1 MTYNYKSAIIS
12 LWKVIKMIHR
22 LSKSIADFLLKK
34 DVVSESEIDIYV
46 YGYEMIILSF
56 IDLCIVVSIGL
67 IFEELFAMLTFFAV
81 FVSVRIYTGGYH
93 ANTVLRCKSV
103 FTMISLSIIFLLKL
117 KYPLLLYILILSLF
131 MITCIYLAPVE
142 NSNKPLDKSE
152 QMKYRKISI
161 SLSIVWSA
169 VALLLYFFAI
179 KICTA
184 ITVSAF
190 YIMLLMVIAS
200 YGKEI
205 KAYDEE

>member
-22 LSKSIADFLLKK
+22 LSKIIADFLLKK
-34 DVVSESEIDIYV
+34 DAVSESEIDIYV

-56 IDLCIVVSIGL
+56 IDFCIVASIGL

-93 ANTVLRCKSV
+93 ANTVLRCKLV

-161 SLSIVWSA
+161 TLSIIWSA
-169 VALLLYFFAI
+169 IALLLYFFAI

-190 YIMLLMVIAS
+190 FIMLLMVIAS

-205 KAYDEE
+205 KAYD

>member
-1 MTYNYKSAIIS
+1 
-12 LWKVIKMIHR
+12 MIHR

-34 DVVSESEIDIYV
+34 DVVPESEIDIYV

-56 IDLCIVVSIGL
+56 IDFCIVASIGSM
-67 IFEELFAMLTFFAV
+67 FEELFAMLTFFAV

-93 ANTVLRCKSV
+93 ANTVLRCKLV

-131 MITCIYLAPVE
+131 IITCIYLAPVE

-161 SLSIVWSA
+161 ALSIVWSA
-169 VALLLYFFAI
+169 IALLLYFFAI

-190 YIMLLMVIAS
+190 FITLLIVIAS

-205 KAYDEE
+205 KAYD

>member
-1 MTYNYKSAIIS
+1 MTYNYKSTIIS
-12 LWKVIKMIHR
+12 LWKVIKMVHR
-22 LSKSIADFLLKK
+22 LSKIIADFLLKK
-34 DVVSESEIDIYV
+34 DAISESEIDIYV
-46 YGYEMIILSF
+46 YGYEMIILSL
-56 IDLCIVVSIGL
+56 IDFCIVVSIGL

-131 MITCIYLAPVE
+131 IITCVCLVPVE

-161 SLSIVWSA
+161 ALSIIWSA
-169 VALLLYFFAI
+169 IALLLYFFAI
-179 KICTA
+179 KI
-184 ITVSAF
+184 
-190 YIMLLMVIAS
+190 
-200 YGKEI
+200 
-205 KAYDEE
+205 